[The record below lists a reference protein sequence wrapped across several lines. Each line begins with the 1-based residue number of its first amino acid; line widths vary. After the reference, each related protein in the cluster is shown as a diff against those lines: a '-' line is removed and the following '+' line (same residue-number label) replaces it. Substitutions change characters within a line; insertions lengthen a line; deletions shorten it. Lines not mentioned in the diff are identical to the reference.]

1 MSDDEKVKGSGRDWL
16 DNCLEIDEKEF
27 AQRCLEV
34 LTGNAPLPYSSSD
47 ENKKVIADRSVL
59 PQGCKGSEGRLLAV
73 EFLETVIQRLWIVNE
88 QSVFIDRQ
96 NFTETLT
103 IPVES
108 ARKIGVKQSSPY
120 QEFEIGYVNLMVTL
134 FSPNAQESSKFVVF
148 GSHYDVQNNA
158 SECWREKNNA
168 KEYRVT
174 SGADDNGSG
183 VIDRQNFTESL
194 TIPVESARKIG
205 VKQSSPYQEFEIGYV
220 NLMVTLFSPNAQESS
235 KFVVFGSH
243 YDVQNNAS
251 ECWRE
256 KNNAKEYRVTSGADD
271 NGSGVVGLLMLLRR
285 IAKFGVDQLD
295 CNLIVVFF
303 DGEEPGAAN
312 EMCVGS
318 NYFVK
323 NALKF
328 LNEKFHS
335 AFQFQLGVSVD
346 MIGVVNDPDVGMVIS
361 VNKFLDCEALENR
374 LWGKP
379 KSLVQVD
386 DEDFEVTIATER
398 MQTVNAVWLTDSNP
412 FCKVKVPAFALCD
425 VPALNAL
432 PAYYHTCDDTM
443 ALINYDFMIFNVD
456 LLVRLIKPNA

>member
-73 EFLETVIQRLWIVNE
+73 EFLETVIQRLGIVNE
-88 QSVFIDRQ
+88 QSVF
-96 NFTETLT
+96 
-103 IPVES
+103 
-108 ARKIGVKQSSPY
+108 
-120 QEFEIGYVNLMVTL
+120 
-134 FSPNAQESSKFVVF
+134 
-148 GSHYDVQNNA
+148 
-158 SECWREKNNA
+158 
-168 KEYRVT
+168 
-174 SGADDNGSG
+174 
-183 VIDRQNFTESL
+183 IDRQNFTESL